1 MTSPI
6 KKMAK
11 LEPRT
16 KHEPRIGHE
25 KNPKGYEISQKT
37 LDQSTQPRNQG
48 SRIMARNGWGTDW
61 IGYERLD
68 WIGPIGKNSKEFN
81 MWT

>member
-16 KHEPRIGHE
+16 DNVPKIGHE
-25 KNPKGYEISQKT
+25 KNPKGYISQKT

-48 SRIMARNGWGTDW
+48 SNEFHGPERMGKDMDW
-61 IGYERLD
+61 
-68 WIGPIGKNSKEFN
+68 
-81 MWT
+81 T